1 MENSVLKSF
10 SVQTPKR
17 TCFIDITANIAR
29 TVHDLG
35 VVDGSVTVYIPH
47 TTAAVTIN
55 ESADPDV
62 MRDMDVALSNLV
74 PHVGDYRH
82 AEGNSDAHIKS
93 SLLGSSENVF
103 IVDGELVLGTW
114 QGVFF
119 CEFDGP
125 RTRTVLVGSS
135 DSAL

>member
-1 MENSVLKSF
+1 MVKSF
-10 SVQTPKR
+10 SVRTPRR
-17 TCFIDITANIAR
+17 TCFVDITSKVAEAVR
-29 TVHDLG
+29 DLG
-35 VVDGSVTVYIPH
+35 VVDGIATVYIPH

-62 MRDMDVALSNLV
+62 VDDMNRALSRLI
-74 PHVGDYRH
+74 PTSDDYRH

-93 SLLGSSENVF
+93 SLVGCSETVF
-103 IVDGELVLGTW
+103 VSDGKLVLGTW

-125 RTRTVLVGSS
+125 RSRRVLV
-135 DSAL
+135 SATS